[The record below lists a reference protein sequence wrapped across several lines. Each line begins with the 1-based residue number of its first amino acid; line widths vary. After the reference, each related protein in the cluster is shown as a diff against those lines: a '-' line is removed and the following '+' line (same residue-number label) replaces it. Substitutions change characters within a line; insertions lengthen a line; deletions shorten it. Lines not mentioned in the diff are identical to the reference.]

1 MGRNAK
7 LKQTRKRGSQTAKA
21 GFRDALNLA
30 NQDFLGFLKTSGAAV
45 LELKG
50 MSLAPYGVQSLR
62 GLPSLERLRKEA
74 LCGDVLR
81 SNMAILA
88 AGFIS
93 LGLTPHAWIQLT
105 WNRQAMRELWVS
117 LCLSSFLILDI
128 GDHYAPDPRSNG
140 SRSVAALLNNSLE
153 VFQTF
158 FVKQG
163 AQGIGNVPITH
174 ADYVQLTE
182 ALRAHLNVCAA
193 CHTDDVLFES
203 GYVILYRT
211 KDNAGVED
219 MTLAILSSDG
229 LWNYHPYMHRGRI
242 PIKDLAALRDW
253 VKSYTGPEIRSIT
266 ESRRSA
272 KLLKWLGFE
281 VSDSHPKA
289 RPEVLEYVRR
299 FNGTFMTDIDDR
311 EVILRPVQTESIERS

>member
-7 LKQTRKRGSQTAKA
+7 LKQTRKKGFQTAKA

-30 NQDFLGFLKTSGAAV
+30 NQDFLGFLKNSGAGV
-45 LELKG
+45 LELEG

-62 GLPSLERLRKEA
+62 GLPSIERLRKEA
-74 LCGDVLR
+74 LCGDELR

-93 LGLTPHAWIQLT
+93 LGLMPHAWVQLT
-105 WNRQAMRELWVS
+105 WKRQAMRELWVA
-117 LCLSSFLILDI
+117 LCLSRFLMLDI
-128 GDHYAPDPRSNG
+128 GEHYAPDSRSNG
-140 SRSVAALLNNSLE
+140 DRSVAALLNNSLE

-158 FVKQG
+158 FIQHG
-163 AQGIGNVPITH
+163 AQGIRNVPITH

-203 GYVILYRT
+203 DGVILYRT
-211 KDNAGVED
+211 KDIAGEED

-229 LWNYHPYMHRGRI
+229 IWNYHPYMHRGRI
-242 PIKDLAALRDW
+242 PIKGLTALRDW

-266 ESRRSA
+266 ESMRSA

-281 VSDSHPKA
+281 VSESHPKA
-289 RPEVLEYVRR
+289 RPEVLKTARQ
-299 FNGTFMTDIDDR
+299 FTGTFMTDIDHR
-311 EVILRPVQTESIERS
+311 EVILRPVHN